1 MHEVLLVE
9 DNPHDVFFTIEAFA
23 EVGADVKVVVAR
35 DGLEALQYLRKEGDF
50 SDVRRPDLILLDLN
64 LPRKDGREVLAEIKA
79 DSLLCVIPVV
89 VLTTSKADLDI
100 ETVYRSHGN
109 SYIVKPIDYSKFVEV
124 ARSIVDFWFGTVTL
138 PC

>member
-9 DNPHDVFFTIEAFA
+9 DNPHDVFFTTEAFS
-23 EVGADVKVVVAR
+23 EVGADVKVAVAR

-50 SDVRRPDLILLDLN
+50 RDVHRPDLILLDLN
-64 LPRKDGREVLAEIKA
+64 LPRKDGRELLAEIKA
-79 DSLLCVIPVV
+79 DSLLCLIPVV

-124 ARSIVDFWFGTVTL
+124 ARSIVGFWFGTATL
-138 PC
+138 PG